1 MKKRAL
7 FVALFCAIVS
17 LVPATAFSATY
28 TLVGVTLSDGGTVSG
43 SFDYNA
49 GVYSNSTVTV
59 SGEPLFYGEWN
70 GNEAFPS
77 VISGDSLSVSLSDSS
92 YDNFLTLSFGSSL
105 ASVSSTTVTVNL
117 DICGGDCGADDG
129 SGSVMIAS
137 ATPLPAA
144 LPLFASG
151 LGALGLLARRR
162 KRKAALAA

>member
-17 LVPATAFSATY
+17 FAPATAFSATY
-28 TLVGVTLSDGGTVSG
+28 TLAGVTLSAGGTVSG

-151 LGALGLLARRR
+151 LGALGLLARRK
-162 KRKAALAA
+162 KRKQLAA